1 MKQRIFIAITVLLV
15 TIIAL
20 LVVRYGAINPRK
32 TLKDTMPVVTYH
44 LSNGLMVVAV
54 ENHRVPAIS
63 HTMFVKVGSADD
75 PLGKTG
81 LAHYAEHLA
90 FKGTETV
97 SGEDYNRRMASMG
110 AETNAYTTEDYTAYY
125 VNAPKAVL
133 EQVMALE
140 SDRFMNLV
148 IDDASA
154 ATERD
159 VVREERRTR
168 VDARPI
174 SQLREQMEAI
184 RFLIHPYRLPAIG
197 WAQDIERFTAQDARR
212 FFARHYVPSTMVLVV
227 AGDVTP
233 KEVRRLAMRYYGG
246 MPSRRAPARPWT
258 NTRTIEPPAIA
269 DRAVTL
275 RDVRVKQRQWL
286 RDYTAPS
293 LGTPTATTAT
303 PRDTVALEM
312 AAYWLGGKSGILQRV
327 LVEQEKLAVSVNVGY
342 DDTRIGPSA
351 LSFHII
357 PRDGVTLETL
367 QTVFEKT
374 LASAI
379 SAGPDVSEV
388 TRARTLYHASIT
400 YASDGLSTIASYI
413 GTLMMV
419 GRDEQFFY
427 GLPALVDSIHAED
440 MQRVAKQ
447 VLIDGHSVTGL
458 LLPVVASGTNS
469 PANLSTDMSAATGDD
484 MSDTG
489 DVR

>member
-1 MKQRIFIAITVLLV
+1 
-15 TIIAL
+15 
-20 LVVRYGAINPRK
+20 
-32 TLKDTMPVVTYH
+32 
-44 LSNGLMVVAV
+44 
-54 ENHRVPAIS
+54 
-63 HTMFVKVGSADD
+63 
-75 PLGKTG
+75 
-81 LAHYAEHLA
+81 
-90 FKGTETV
+90 
-97 SGEDYNRRMASMG
+97 
-110 AETNAYTTEDYTAYY
+110 
-125 VNAPKAVL
+125 
-133 EQVMALE
+133 
-140 SDRFMNLV
+140 
-148 IDDASA
+148 
-154 ATERD
+154 
-159 VVREERRTR
+159 
-168 VDARPI
+168 
-174 SQLREQMEAI
+174 
-184 RFLIHPYRLPAIG
+184 
-197 WAQDIERFTAQDARR
+197 
-212 FFARHYVPSTMVLVV
+212 
-227 AGDVTP
+227 
-233 KEVRRLAMRYYGG
+233 
-246 MPSRRAPARPWT
+246 
-258 NTRTIEPPAIA
+258 
-269 DRAVTL
+269 
-275 RDVRVKQRQWL
+275 
-286 RDYTAPS
+286 
-293 LGTPTATTAT
+293 
-303 PRDTVALEM
+303 M